1 MNFFKH
7 TSFVL
12 PNKSE
17 AQIPVAKLQM
27 SVSLFLDLNSSIFIA
42 RTYFH
47 LDYDNCHKVS
57 CFIPF

>member
-1 MNFFKH
+1 MHKIC
-7 TSFVL
+7 SFVL
-12 PNKSE
+12 PNKSK

-27 SVSLFLDLNSSIFIA
+27 SVFLFLDLKSRIFIA

-47 LDYDNCHKVS
+47 LEYDNCHKMN